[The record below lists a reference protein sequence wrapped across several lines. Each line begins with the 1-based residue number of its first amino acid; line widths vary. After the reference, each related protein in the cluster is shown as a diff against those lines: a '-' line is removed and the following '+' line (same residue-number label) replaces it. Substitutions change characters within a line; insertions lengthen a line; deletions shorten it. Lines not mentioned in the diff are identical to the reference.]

1 MINQITKTLPRSEW
15 QKVVIQEN
23 NEPLV
28 EMKETDRLKI
38 GLVSKSYKPSF
49 FVRKS
54 IAEKLYRIS
63 ENLPEGIHLV
73 LIEGYRSIQSQQLI
87 WDTKFQKLTEENPTR
102 SNEDIEKQVRLVV
115 AKPAPLAN
123 HHCGGAIDVTL
134 AYSDGTLLDMGTPY
148 PSMISHS
155 DFNSDLLPNVPM
167 FSEKINWEQNK
178 NRQILRNAMETQD
191 FVWYPGEWWHYC
203 WGDRMWAVYSNQ
215 TECFYGPAYLPIPF
229 VKFLKR
235 EEINATPIQ
244 ECGEPLVD
252 IPITERILHRQGDG
266 AKWLVAK
273 LRKSVLEMLMKAG
286 DMLPNGYKLVVMSAY
301 IPVSMQQK
309 VWDRKLEKLRLEH
322 ADWSKEKLLEEVP
335 KYAARPTKGAPH
347 NTGGS
352 VDVVVLDQNG
362 NELDMGSPFGGVGK
376 PAHTRFA
383 ELTEVQIQN
392 RQLLYW
398 TMVNAGFIN
407 TNPFEWWHYA
417 YGDRAYAAYKGEPFA
432 IYDGIEE

>member
-1 MINQITKTLPRSEW
+1 MHKQISKTLPRSEW
-15 QKVVIQEN
+15 EKVTIREKD
-23 NEPLV
+23 EPLV
-28 EMKETDRLKI
+28 ELAETARIKI
-38 GLVSKSYKPSF
+38 GLISKSYEPSF
-49 FVRKS
+49 LVRKT
-54 IAEKLYRIS
+54 IREKLYKVS
-63 ENLPEGIHLV
+63 ENLPEGINLV
-73 LIEGYRSIQSQQLI
+73 LIEGYRTMKSQQES
-87 WDTKFQKLTEENPTR
+87 WDREFAKIKLKNPDWAD
-102 SNEDIEKQVRLVV
+102 EDIEKKIRLVI
-115 AKPAPLAN
+115 ARPAPLAN
-123 HHCGGAIDVTL
+123 HHCGGAVDVSL

-148 PSMISHS
+148 PSELT
-155 DFNSDLLPNVPM
+155 DLEWYKKFQML
-167 FSEKINWEQNK
+167 SEEITEEQK
-178 NRQILRNAMETQD
+178 ENRKILRYAMETED

-215 TECFYGPAYLPIPF
+215 TECFYGPVYQSIPF

-235 EEINATPIQ
+235 EEINAIPIQ
-244 ECGEPLVD
+244 ECGEPLLD

-273 LRKSVLEMLMKAG
+273 LRKSVLEMLIHAG
-286 DMLPNGYKLVVMSAY
+286 NMLPNGYKFIVMSAY

-309 VWDRKLEKLRLEH
+309 VWDRKLEKLRGEH
-322 ADWSKEKLLEEVP
+322 PDWSEEKLLEEVP

-352 VDVVVLDQNG
+352 VDVIVLDQNG

-376 PAHTRFA
+376 PAHTRFE
-383 ELTEVQIQN
+383 ELTEAQKQN

-398 TMVNAGFIN
+398 TMTNAGFIN

-417 YGDRAYAAYKGEPFA
+417 FGDRAYASYKGEAFA